1 MKNLV
6 IIGAGGMGR
15 TMYNI
20 ALECLGFK
28 TEFQIKGFLDDDLSA
43 LDGFDGYPP
52 VLGKVSDYEI
62 DADDVFTFSIG
73 GESRRKCIDALAAK
87 GAEFIN
93 LIHSTAR
100 IGTNVRLGKGN
111 IVAAFTTI
119 GPDCVRGDYNMIKSY
134 SVIGHDAHIG
144 SYNRLDTH
152 VTCVGGITIKD
163 ETTIHTSA
171 VINHKVTVGN
181 HAKVG
186 ACSFVI
192 RSVKEGQTVFGV
204 PAKKL

>member
-62 DADDVFTFSIG
+62 DADDVFT
-73 GESRRKCIDALAAK
+73 
-87 GAEFIN
+87 
-93 LIHSTAR
+93 
-100 IGTNVRLGKGN
+100 
-111 IVAAFTTI
+111 
-119 GPDCVRGDYNMIKSY
+119 
-134 SVIGHDAHIG
+134 
-144 SYNRLDTH
+144 
-152 VTCVGGITIKD
+152 
-163 ETTIHTSA
+163 
-171 VINHKVTVGN
+171 
-181 HAKVG
+181 
-186 ACSFVI
+186 
-192 RSVKEGQTVFGV
+192 
-204 PAKKL
+204 